1 MYDAALKSFLFNKM
15 AANIDFIM
23 KRIIDTNILAF
34 PIVDPIISASLP
46 NILLSYC
53 AITLQ

>member
-34 PIVDPIISASLP
+34 PIVDPIISGSLP

-53 AITLQ
+53 AVTLR